1 MAMFDVVAVDD
12 FFVSSKFA
20 IILDAD
26 ENELP
31 QIKNYELSFWQR
43 IFIFFEI
50 PSSR

>member
-1 MAMFDVVAVDD
+1 MTMFDVVAVDD

-31 QIKNYELSFWQR
+31 QIKNYKLINQR
-43 IFIFFEI
+43 ETTFIICYPHF
-50 PSSR
+50 